1 MNGTTDMPCGILDT
15 RVAGLL
21 FSYCRLRLSDSD
33 VNPLIVAF
41 IVPVLHPIFLIE
53 PLFQST
59 SSLCS
64 RLEYSIVVPN
74 TRISAHLESPATLD
88 ILPGSRTHTLLARHI
103 LPLPPTS
110 RSAGRSKE
118 PRDLI
123 VITQPDRIVTNC
135 SKPIKTRATY
145 ARLLQ
150 LIFDIALTLWKIE
163 PTTCTTSA
171 RSSLLQ
177 QPS

>member
-1 MNGTTDMPCGILDT
+1 MFNP

-21 FSYCRLRLSDSD
+21 LSYCRLRLSDSD
-33 VNPLIVAF
+33 VNPLIVAC
-41 IVPVLHPIFLIE
+41 IVPVLQPFFPID
-53 PLFQST
+53 PSFQST
-59 SSLCS
+59 SPLCS

-74 TRISAHLESPATLD
+74 TRVSAHLESPATLD
-88 ILPGSRTHTLLARHI
+88 TPPGSRTHTLLARHI
-103 LPLPPTS
+103 LPIPPTS
-110 RSAGRSKE
+110 RSARRSKE

-135 SKPIKTRATY
+135 SNPIKTRTTY